1 MLGKFSRVSRHYHL
15 HYAMVIEPKSCDGRG
30 FNEGKVVA
38 IFKTYTRIK
47 IAGDGGEPR
56 PPLTT
61 TDGLPLSHGPATQLF
76 LLNIFARRDLD
87 NIDPGLCSELHYSM
101 PSDGQG

>member
-76 LLNIFARRDLD
+76 L
-87 NIDPGLCSELHYSM
+87 
-101 PSDGQG
+101 